1 VPPLP
6 AAVELLRELSRV
18 LSEMRI
24 PWYLF
29 GAQAVALY
37 GLPRMTGDVDV
48 TVEVAPAQS
57 MALVAALERAGFQLR
72 VKDVDDFVARTRVL
86 PFLHLPTG
94 LPLDVVLAGSGLEEE
109 FLRRVREIDA
119 GGVRVPVISPED
131 LIVAKI
137 LAGRPKDIDDVQGI
151 LHARGEE
158 IDRGRVR
165 EVLHL
170 LEKALGQSDLLA
182 SFEAAGGEIE
192 RRRL

>member
-1 VPPLP
+1 MPSLP
-6 AAVELLRELSRV
+6 AAVELLKDLSRV
-18 LSEMRI
+18 LRERRI

-48 TVEVAPAQS
+48 TVEIAPAQS
-57 MALVAALERAGFQLR
+57 KALVAGLEGAGFELR

-86 PFLHLPTG
+86 PFVHLPTG

-109 FLRRVREIDA
+109 FLRRAREIDA
-119 GGVRVPVISPED
+119 GGIRVPVISPED
-131 LIVAKI
+131 LVVAKI
-137 LAGRPKDIDDVQGI
+137 LAGRPKDIADVQGI
-151 LHARGEE
+151 LRAREKE
-158 IDRGRVR
+158 IDRARVR

-182 SFEAAGGEIE
+182 SFEAVGGETE
-192 RRRL
+192 R

>member
-1 VPPLP
+1 MPSLP
-6 AAVELLRELSRV
+6 AAVELLTDLSRV
-18 LSEMRI
+18 LREGRI

-37 GLPRMTGDVDV
+37 GIPRMTGDVDV
-48 TVEVAPAQS
+48 TVEIAPARS
-57 MALVAALERAGFQLR
+57 KALVMALEGAGFELR
-72 VKDVDDFVARTRVL
+72 VRDVDDFVERTRVL
-86 PFLHLPTG
+86 PFLHVPTG

-109 FLRRVREIDA
+109 FLGRAREIDA

-131 LIVAKI
+131 LIIAKI

-165 EVLHL
+165 QVLRL
-170 LEKALGQSDLLA
+170 LEEALGQSDLLA
-182 SFEAAGGEIE
+182 SFEAVGGETE
-192 RRRL
+192 R